1 MLHLDFSPFPTL
13 TTARL
18 TLREPHLA
26 DVDAL
31 FVLRSD
37 PALMQF
43 IPRPL
48 AKTPA
53 DAAAVL
59 TLMRDSQARNERLN
73 WAITRT
79 GQGDELLGVIGY
91 VNIYPDAHRAEI
103 GYILRADCHGLGLMD
118 EALQATVAYG
128 FDQMRLHSIEAIIR
142 PENAASRKLVA
153 RNGFVQEGLFRENCF
168 FEGQYLDS
176 AVYSRLAPS
185 GTRLAVSHKL

>member
-1 MLHLDFSPFPTL
+1 MLHLDFSLFPTL

-18 TLREPHLA
+18 TLREPHPD
-26 DVDAL
+26 DVNAL
-31 FVLRSD
+31 FLIRSN
-37 PALMQF
+37 PTLMQF

-48 AKTPA
+48 ARTPA

-59 TLMRDSQARNERLN
+59 TLIRDGQARTERIN
-73 WAITRT
+73 WVITRT
-79 GQGDELLGVIGY
+79 GQSDELLGIIGY

-103 GYILRADCHGLGLMD
+103 GYILRADCHGQGLMD

-128 FDQMRLHSIEAIIR
+128 FDVMRLHSIEAIIR

-153 RNGFVQEGLFRENCF
+153 RNGFVQEGLFKENCF

-176 AVYSRLAPS
+176 AVYSRLAS
-185 GTRLAVSHKL
+185 V